1 MKKDKQSKEAQ
12 HLDNKINEL
21 AGTTTRKLKKVQ
33 SSGSY
38 QFHGNAYKPKAPE
51 TKKQKWILVN
61 KQGRFSGILDH
72 IDFDTREKA
81 KSWFQRTSDI
91 SGGNI
96 NIDDYYYVLK
106 NEEYKL
112 LKELD
117 ALDKLDAIDM
127 ISELDVN

>member
-1 MKKDKQSKEAQ
+1 MKKDKLSKEAQ

-38 QFHGNAYKPKAPE
+38 QFHGNASRPKAPK

-61 KQGRFSGILDH
+61 KQGQLSGILCH
-72 IDFDTREKA
+72 SAFNTRESAKA
-81 KSWFQRTSDI
+81 WFQRTSNI
-91 SGGNI
+91 SGGTI
-96 NIDDYYYVLK
+96 NIDDLFYVLK
-106 NEEYKL
+106 VEEYEF

-117 ALDKLDAIDM
+117 VLDLIADEDI
-127 ISELDVN
+127 N